1 MGKSNERKTGSNAR
15 TLGRILR
22 YIRPYGGLVAL
33 SLVLSLLTV
42 GLTLYVP
49 ILTGRGVD
57 AIVGTG
63 QVDFTALLAVIAGIV
78 ISVAVTALAQWIMS
92 HITCGSRPLTTC
104 RPSPCPM
111 WTATPPGT

>member
-63 QVDFTALLAVIAGIV
+63 QVDFTALLAVIAGIM
-78 ISVAVTALAQWIMS
+78 ISVAVTALALSLI
-92 HITCGSRPLTTC
+92 HI
-104 RPSPCPM
+104 
-111 WTATPPGT
+111 

>member
-49 ILTGRGVD
+49 ILTGRG
-57 AIVGTG
+57 
-63 QVDFTALLAVIAGIV
+63 
-78 ISVAVTALAQWIMS
+78 
-92 HITCGSRPLTTC
+92 
-104 RPSPCPM
+104 
-111 WTATPPGT
+111 